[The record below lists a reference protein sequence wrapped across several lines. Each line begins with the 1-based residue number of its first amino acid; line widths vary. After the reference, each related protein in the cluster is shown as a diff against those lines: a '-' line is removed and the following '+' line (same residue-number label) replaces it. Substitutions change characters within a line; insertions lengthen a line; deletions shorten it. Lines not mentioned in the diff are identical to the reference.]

1 MAWDQLE
8 GNWREFK
15 GKVKEQ
21 WGKLTNDDLDRIEG
35 KRDQLVGILQQK
47 YGKARD
53 EVEKEIRDFENRMKD
68 HLVDRDRN
76 ASLSGTG
83 GSVGSVGSSRSGSE
97 AGTGGR
103 TATESGVGMSA
114 ADRQGTPRNRDDDPD
129 MARGDRTDSRGFGAR
144 EDDRGRGTE
153 SEESYGRDTSGD
165 EEDRG

>member
-68 HLVDRDRN
+68 HLVNRDRN

-83 GSVGSVGSSRSGSE
+83 GSVGSVGSSRSGSDM
-97 AGTGGR
+97 GTGGR

-114 ADRQGTPRNRDDDPD
+114 ADRQGTPRYRDDDPD
-129 MARGDRTDSRGFGAR
+129 MA
-144 EDDRGRGTE
+144 
-153 SEESYGRDTSGD
+153 
-165 EEDRG
+165 